1 MLSTERRLK
10 MTRTLRLLALLLT
23 LGLLVAACGDSD
35 SDDSAPAT
43 EAPATTTEAPATTQ
57 APATTEAPATTTA
70 PTTTAPTTTGA
81 APEFPS
87 RIISLSPSSTE
98 ILFAIGAGDQ
108 VIAVD
113 TFSYFPEEAP
123 VTDLSGFT
131 PNVEAILAFEPDMLV
146 WSGGPDDVTGA
157 LESAGVPVINHFAP
171 ADFDGIYAQI
181 AELGELTGQIDA
193 AAALVEQMRADL
205 EEIAAS
211 VEPRDEPI
219 TYFHEVGTEYYSATS
234 ATFIGNI
241 YGLANM
247 ENIADPA
254 DPDGS
259 QFGFPLLNEE
269 FILDADPQ
277 LMFLADTIGYGQSAE
292 TVAARPGWENLQ
304 AVQNGR
310 VIELNDDIVS
320 RWGPRVVDFARQ
332 VIDAVNA
339 VQPVG

>member
-1 MLSTERRLK
+1 MY
-10 MTRTLRLLALLLT
+10 
-23 LGLLVAACGDSD
+23 
-35 SDDSAPAT
+35 
-43 EAPATTTEAPATTQ
+43 
-57 APATTEAPATTTA
+57 
-70 PTTTAPTTTGA
+70 
-81 APEFPS
+81 PS
-87 RIISLSPSSTE
+87 RIVSLSPSSTE

-113 TFSYFPEEAP
+113 AFSYYPEEAP

-131 PNVEAILAFEPDMLV
+131 PNVEAILGFEPDLV
-146 WSGGPDDVTGA
+146 VWQGGPDDFAGA
-157 LESAGVPVINHFAP
+157 LDAAGVTVISHFAP
-171 ADFDGIYAQI
+171 LDFEGIYAQI
-181 AELGELTGQIDA
+181 AELGEVTGQIDGA
-193 AAALVEQMRADL
+193 ADLVASMRSDL

-211 VEPRDEPI
+211 VVARDEPV

-234 ATFIGNI
+234 STFIGNI

-254 DPDGS
+254 DEDGS

-269 FILDADPQ
+269 FILDADPDFI
-277 LMFLADTIGYGQSAE
+277 FLADTIGYGQSVE

-310 VIELNDDIVS
+310 VVELNDDIVS

-332 VIDAVNA
+332 VVDAVNA
-339 VQPVG
+339 YEPVG